1 VPLSSRGRLRH
12 YEPNV
17 WPGWVDALSSLVIV
31 VIFVVLVFIIA
42 QSYLQGTLAEKNDA
56 LAKLNSQIAELANL
70 LSVERQG
77 SAEVKD
83 QLARLSEQLTAAEAA
98 RDEAQAK
105 LAAAGDQAQAL
116 TDKEAQLA
124 LLNEQVAAL
133 RDQLTRVEADL
144 GTSETKEKQQEATI
158 ADLSGR
164 LNTALL
170 SRVEELAKYR
180 SEFFGRLREV
190 LGNRPDIRIVGDRF
204 VLQSELLFPSGS
216 AEIQPAGQ
224 EKLRELS
231 GVLINLSQRI
241 PADIPWILRVDGHT
255 DIRPINTPQFHSNW
269 DLSTARAVAVA
280 KYLIEQGLPP
290 ERVAAAGFAEF
301 DPIDPGTDDAALAKN
316 RRIELKFDQR

>member
-1 VPLSSRGRLRH
+1 MPLSSRGRLRH